1 MTDEIF
7 IKRVLRMSDLVALLG
22 LNQSTI
28 YALIKKGRFP
38 APFKLL
44 DGGRA
49 TGWLESDIEE
59 YIKTRS
65 ELRK

>member
-7 IKRVLRMSDLVALLG
+7 RTRVVRMKDLVRILG

-49 TGWLESDIEE
+49 SGWLESDIDT
-59 YIKTRS
+59 YIKSRS
-65 ELRK
+65 ELRR

>member
-1 MTDEIF
+1 MADEVFVTRILRMTD
-7 IKRVLRMSDLVALLG
+7 LVVLLG

-28 YALIKKGRFP
+28 YALIKEGRFP
-38 APFKLL
+38 APFKLI

-49 TGWLESDIEE
+49 TGWLESEIKE
-59 YIKTRS
+59 YIKSRS

>member
-1 MTDEIF
+1 MTNEIF
-7 IKRVLRMSDLVALLG
+7 IKRVLRMKDLELLLG

-28 YALIKKGRFP
+28 YALIKAGRFP

-49 TGWLESDIEE
+49 SGWLQSDIDT
-59 YIKTRS
+59 YITSRS
-65 ELRK
+65 EQRK

>member
-38 APFKLL
+38 APFKLF

>member
-1 MTDEIF
+1 MTNEIF
-7 IKRVLRMSDLVALLG
+7 IKRVLRMKDLELLLG

-28 YALIKKGRFP
+28 YALIKTGRFP

-49 TGWLESDIEE
+49 SGWLQSEIDA
-59 YIKTRS
+59 YITSRS

>member
-1 MTDEIF
+1 MYD
-7 IKRVLRMSDLVALLG
+7 RVLVTRILRMKDLVLLLG
-22 LNQSTI
+22 VNQSTI

-49 TGWLESDIEE
+49 TGWLGSDIEE